1 MGCNFPL
8 RAWRGDVN
16 PETGKRRMLL
26 KEPNSRREAPQTL
39 PCGKCQ
45 GCLTSRALTWTL
57 RCVQE
62 ASLHPSNE
70 CLTLTYDD
78 DHLPE
83 DNSLSQGDV
92 QKFFKR
98 LRKNFPSSEPRY
110 YYCGEYGD
118 RGGRPHY
125 HVLLFN
131 FKFED
136 KVLFSGQGDRALYTS
151 ETLTKIWGQGHS
163 LIGSVTPESAAYVA
177 RYVLKKQAK
186 KNDPTDDRVPE
197 YTRMSRNP
205 GIGAGWIDRFRSD
218 VYPSNSVVHSGKIYA
233 VPRYYDA
240 RVEKLD
246 PALVENSKEQRAL
259 SAVSRLDLIRRKTGR
274 SPLFNLANREVI
286 LRQKMDQYNRPLDEK
301 FGGEK

>member
-1 MGCNFPL
+1 M
-8 RAWRGDVN
+8 
-16 PETGKRRMLL
+16 L
-26 KEPNSRREAPQTL
+26 KEPHSRRGETPSTL

-78 DHLPE
+78 DNLPE
-83 DNSLSQGDV
+83 NNSLQESDV

-98 LRKNFPSSEPRY
+98 LRRKYPEANLRY

-131 FKFED
+131 FCFPD
-136 KVLFSGQGDRALYTS
+136 KVLLSGNGDRALYTS
-151 ETLTKIWGQGHS
+151 EILTEMWGHGHAA
-163 LIGSVTPESAAYVA
+163 IGSVTPESAAYVA

-186 KNDPTDDRVPE
+186 KIHIKDGRLPE

-205 GIGAGWIDRFRSD
+205 GLGAGWIDRFRSD
-218 VYPSNSVVHSGKIYA
+218 VYPSSEMIHDGKRYS
-233 VPRYYDA
+233 VPRYYDS
-240 RVEKLD
+240 RVERLD
-246 PALVENSKEQRAL
+246 PALVENSKELRAL
-259 SAVSRLDLIRRKTGR
+259 AADRRLLRVRLKTGR
-274 SPLFNLANREVI
+274 SPLFNLSNREVI
-286 LRQKMDQYNRPLDEK
+286 LRQKMEQYKRPLDEK
-301 FGGEK
+301 LGG